1 MGTPHPPGVITID
14 ITAVILLA
22 YALLNVCAFFLYGLD
37 KRKAEK
43 NTWRTPERTLLL
55 YSLFGPFGAWAG
67 MQRFR
72 HKTTKPKFR
81 LVPVFMVAHAAA
93 IGLVVM
99 HLAG

>member
-1 MGTPHPPGVITID
+1 MIAIDTITI
-14 ITAVILLA
+14 IILIA
-22 YALLNVCAFFLYGLD
+22 YVLLNGCAFLLYGLD

-43 NTWRTPERTLLL
+43 NAWRTPERTLLFF
-55 YSLFGPFGAWAG
+55 SLLGPFGAWAG